1 MSGYP
6 RNRLTAPL
14 AGIVLVAGGVFLWG
28 RKSLVGGEGQPSKGN
43 PPTPSSMKSNVPE
56 GGEVDGG
63 HSKRVSQGVDT
74 SKKGKE
80 AFQEAV
86 KGTRSGANGAD
97 GNDLHT
103 QIDNRTPSK
112 ERVARGGN

>member
-1 MSGYP
+1 
-6 RNRLTAPL
+6 
-14 AGIVLVAGGVFLWG
+14 
-28 RKSLVGGEGQPSKGN
+28 
-43 PPTPSSMKSNVPE
+43 MKSSPPD
-56 GGEVDGG
+56 GEKVDAG
-63 HSKRVSQGVDT
+63 HSKIVSQGTDT

-86 KGTRSGANGAD
+86 KGTRSGINGAD
-97 GNDLHT
+97 SSDLHT